1 MALNVTDWFEM
12 PGNFSNGT
20 SVDGLGSFMQYA
32 SYVTYDWLATGF
44 LLIIWTFSFMMSM
57 VSGSRKALL
66 TSSFIAF
73 IFGVY
78 FVRLDMVNPFIVIVF
93 LALTILGAISSY
105 NEPSL

>member
-1 MALNVTDWFEM
+1 MVENWYEY
-12 PGNFSNGT
+12 PSNYSNGT
-20 SVDGLGSFMQYA
+20 SVDGLGSFIQYT
-32 SYVTYDWLATGF
+32 SFVTNHWLATGI

-66 TSSFIAF
+66 TASFITF

-78 FVRLDMVNPFIVIVF
+78 FVRLDIVNPIVVVTL

-105 NEPSL
+105 NEQGL